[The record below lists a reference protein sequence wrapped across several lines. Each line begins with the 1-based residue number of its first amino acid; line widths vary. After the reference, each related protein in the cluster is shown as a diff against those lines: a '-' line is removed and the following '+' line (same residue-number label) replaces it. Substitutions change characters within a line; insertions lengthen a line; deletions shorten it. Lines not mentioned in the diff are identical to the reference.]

1 MKIKIFNRK
10 NLIVAIAG
18 FLFIAQSGCKKHLDI
33 NHDPNFPTL
42 DQGNP
47 SLVFPVGVLATIGET
62 GGDLAIAGGL
72 LSQFF
77 AQASLAQQYTDVDSY
92 NMPTTDRFVNGPWD
106 LIYPSGLKNFQYVID
121 HAKASGDWN
130 FYLLGTVMKAYAAE
144 VLVDMHDQIPYFEAL
159 QGTGN
164 LNPKFDDGYAIYT
177 DLLSS
182 IDTALSKDFSAS
194 TNTAPG
200 TQDLVFGGDMQKWK
214 DFANT
219 LKLKMYLRMINA
231 HADVAM
237 AGITA
242 LYSSGATFLTTDA
255 AVTNFVDA
263 PGLDNPLYEMNKRQ
277 LNTPNNLRASTTFVS
292 WLNENNDPR
301 IVYYYQGPTT
311 SINQGDY
318 QNNNATYQDAKTF
331 RNIDHTEATDP
342 VEFISLAE
350 SYFLQA
356 EADVRYF
363 GGVNAKSLYD
373 QGVLAAFAS
382 TGNDGSSFI
391 APGGA
396 YEWGNEKE
404 GGVVL
409 DPIAQ
414 IIRQK
419 WASCAYGCHGIEAF
433 FEKNRTGFPATSP
446 VYSDDPNYIP
456 GQLVIVKNSVLAAGQ
471 VPKRFVFPYSE
482 TTINSNAPAVVP
494 ITTPVWWGK

>member
-1 MKIKIFNRK
+1 MKMFNKIS
-10 NLIVAIAG
+10 LIIAIVACMDIA
-18 FLFIAQSGCKKHLDI
+18 LISCKKHLDV

-72 LSQFF
+72 LSQYF

-106 LIYPSGLKNFQYVID
+106 VMFPSGLKNFQYVID
-121 HAKASGDWN
+121 HAKTSGDWN
-130 FYLLGTVMKAYAAE
+130 FYLMGTVMKAYTTE
-144 VLVDMHDQIPYFEAL
+144 VLVDMYDKIPYFEAL
-159 QGTGN
+159 KGTGN

-177 DLLSS
+177 DLLSG
-182 IDTALSKDFSAS
+182 IDTALNKDFSAS
-194 TNTAPG
+194 TNSAPG
-200 TQDLVFGGDMQKWK
+200 KQDLVFGGDMQKWI

-219 LKLKMYLRMINA
+219 LKLKMYLRMVNA
-231 HADVAM
+231 HPDVAM

-242 LYSSGATFLTTDA
+242 LYNDGATFLTTDA
-255 AVTNFVDA
+255 AVTNFSDA
-263 PGLDNPLYEMNKRQ
+263 PGLDNPAYEMNKRQ

-292 WLNENNDPR
+292 WLTANNDPR
-301 IVYYYQGPTT
+301 IIYYYQGNTT
-311 SINQGDY
+311 SVNQGDY
-318 QNNNATYQDAKTF
+318 QNNNANYQAAKTF
-331 RNIDHTEATDP
+331 RNTDHTEATDP

-363 GGVNAKSLYD
+363 GGNNAKSLYD
-373 QGVLAAFAS
+373 QGVLAAFAE
-382 TGNDGSSFI
+382 TGNNGSSFI

-404 GGVVL
+404 GGVKL

-419 WASCAYGCHGIEAF
+419 WAALAYGEHGIEAF
-433 FEKNRTGFPATSP
+433 FEKNRTGYPATSP
-446 VYSDDPNYIP
+446 VYSDNPNYIP
-456 GQLVIVKNSVLAAGQ
+456 GQLVVVKNSVLPSGQ
-471 VPKRFVFPYSE
+471 MPKRFVFPNSE
-482 TTINSNAPAVVP
+482 TTINTNSPALVP

>member
-1 MKIKIFNRK
+1 MKLFNKR
-10 NLIVAIAG
+10 NLFFTALAI
-18 FLFIAQSGCKKHLDI
+18 LFIAQTGCKKKLDV

-42 DQGNP
+42 EEGNP
-47 SLVFPVGVLATIGET
+47 SLVFPVGVLGTIGET
-62 GGDLAIAGGL
+62 GGDLAIAGGM

-77 AQASLAQQYTDVDSY
+77 TQASLAQQYTDVDSY

-106 LIYPSGLKNFQYVID
+106 VMYPSALENFQYVID
-121 HAKASGDWN
+121 HSKASGDWN
-130 FYLLGTVMKAYAAE
+130 YYLMATVMKAYAME

-159 QGTGN
+159 NGAGN
-164 LNPKFDDGYAIYT
+164 LNPKFDDGYTIYT
-177 DLLSS
+177 DLLKTL
-182 IDTALSKDFSAS
+182 DTALAKDFSVG
-194 TNTAPG
+194 TNTPPG
-200 TQDLVFGGDMQKWK
+200 KQDLVFGGDMQKWK

-231 HADVAM
+231 HPDVAT
-237 AGITA
+237 AGITD
-242 LYSSGATFLTTDA
+242 LYNNGATFLTTDA

-263 PGLDNPLYEMNKRQ
+263 PGLDNPAYEMNKRQ

-292 WLNENNDPR
+292 WLNEYNDPR
-301 IVYYYQGPTT
+301 IVYYYQGATT

-318 QNNNATYQDAKTF
+318 SGNNVTYQAAKTF
-331 RNIDHTEATDP
+331 RNTDHSEATDP

-363 GGVNAKSLYD
+363 GGANAKSLYD
-373 QGVLAAFAS
+373 QGVLAAFAA

-396 YEWGNEKE
+396 YEWGNEIE
-404 GGVVL
+404 GSVAL

-419 WASCAYGCHGIEAF
+419 WASCAFGCHGIEAF
-433 FEKNRTGFPATSP
+433 FEKNRTGYPATSA

-456 GQLVIVKNSVLAAGQ
+456 GQLVIVKNSVLAAGD

-482 TTINSNAPAVVP
+482 TTINTNSPALVP